1 MWNNAGKVK
10 LGKNM
15 NESKT
20 YLLLP
25 MTWATHD
32 NYPSRGRSRRSPSAS
47 ALAAEYAWRAEGQL
61 FCIILHLGDHPLP
74 CLHVGRYLDGWGDGA
89 WQKASRKKEGRVLFF
104 ILGFRVFCFF
114 VLGCFFFFFFFAT
127 NPFSTTSRALAHKGA
142 ETRTWQ
148 KGKRDEKNR
157 KEPRTAI
164 QSTRPS
170 CKHAE
175 CVRHQVVYMLKRM
188 LPIRYLFGYTRGA
201 RNRWSRTV

>member
-1 MWNNAGKVK
+1 MPPLAHTILHTVMKCCTEKIDIFFVGKNIPKWNEKTQKNKQNKKKKSKIMMWNNAGKVK

-104 ILGFRVFCFF
+104 ILGFLFFCFF
-114 VLGCFFFFFFFAT
+114 VLGCFFFFFCDK
-127 NPFSTTSRALAHKGA
+127 PF
-142 ETRTWQ
+142 
-148 KGKRDEKNR
+148 
-157 KEPRTAI
+157 
-164 QSTRPS
+164 
-170 CKHAE
+170 
-175 CVRHQVVYMLKRM
+175 
-188 LPIRYLFGYTRGA
+188 
-201 RNRWSRTV
+201 

>member
-1 MWNNAGKVK
+1 MAKSV
-10 LGKNM
+10 
-15 NESKT
+15 EEE
-20 YLLLP
+20 
-25 MTWATHD
+25 
-32 NYPSRGRSRRSPSAS
+32 GRSRIIFHFGVS
-47 ALAAEYAWRAEGQL
+47 GFL
-61 FCIILHLGDHPLP
+61 FLRLGL
-74 CLHVGRYLDGWGDGA
+74 L
-89 WQKASRKKEGRVLFF
+89 
-104 ILGFRVFCFF
+104 
-114 VLGCFFFFFFFAT
+114 FFFFFFAT